1 MTTKKLF
8 IELINKKIIF
18 LVIEFYK
25 DNNFKVLDEIN
36 TTSKGLENGNI
47 VDLEECVSTIQDCLF
62 KIEKR
67 LDYTFDSVNL
77 IINNQDAEIINL
89 NNTKKL
95 HGDQLTK
102 EDISYII
109 NSSQKQIIDNNP
121 NKEIIHLFNT
131 SFFLDGEEKRKLPL
145 GLAGDFYTHQLTF
158 FLIKKK

>member
-109 NSSQKQIIDNNP
+109 NPLTNLKLNFGLILRELNNDDGFL
-121 NKEIIHLFNT
+121 NTKYYNISLMSDLFNHYY
-131 SFFLDGEEKRKLPL
+131 D
-145 GLAGDFYTHQLTF
+145 
-158 FLIKKK
+158 I

>member
-1 MTTKKLF
+1 MNLY
-8 IELINKKIIF
+8 LNDYKKIIYRTNKQKQIF

-25 DNNFKVLDEIN
+25 DNTLKVLDEIN

-121 NKEIIHLFNT
+121 NKEIIHLFNNFI
-131 SFFLDGEEKRKLPL
+131 FFRWRR
-145 GLAGDFYTHQLTF
+145 
-158 FLIKKK
+158 KKKITSWSSRRFFILIN